1 MSRIVSYKGLI
12 ADGEQQQ
19 IALQTNNGLKGYR
32 IVKLDII
39 TENPGTTAYEHIIK
53 IYKTEQSAVTADID
67 FSDNRLLGCGF
78 TKGDELTYRSAGTTQ
93 IVFDNEKFNQDIF
106 VTHVDTKSSS
116 PPLSCNY
123 YLELEQMD
131 LSLDEQTVATLKDI
145 RNTGTQ

>member
-1 MSRIVSYKGLI
+1 MSRIISYRGLI
-12 ADGEQQQ
+12 ADGAQRQ

-32 IVKLDII
+32 IVKLNII

-67 FSDNRLLGCGF
+67 FDDNRLLGVGF
-78 TKGDELTYRSAGTTQ
+78 TKGDELTYRSAGTTD
-93 IVFDNEKFNQDIF
+93 IVFDNEKFNQDIY
-106 VTHVDTKSSS
+106 VTHVDTKNA
-116 PPLSCNY
+116 LSCNY

-145 RNTGTQ
+145 RNTN

>member
-1 MSRIVSYKGLI
+1 MSRIISYRGLI
-12 ADGEQQQ
+12 ADGAQRQ

-32 IVKLDII
+32 IVKLNII

-67 FSDNRLLGCGF
+67 FDDNRLLGVGF
-78 TKGDELTYRSAGTTQ
+78 TKGDELTYRSAGTTD
-93 IVFDNEKFNQDIF
+93 IVFDNEKFNQDIY
-106 VTHVDTKSSS
+106 VTHVDTKNA
-116 PPLSCNY
+116 LSCNY

-145 RNTGTQ
+145 RNSN

>member
-1 MSRIVSYKGLI
+1 MSRIISYRGLI

-32 IVKLDII
+32 IVKLDVI

-53 IYKTEQSAVTADID
+53 IYKTEQSAVTADIN
-67 FSDNRLLGCGF
+67 FSDNRLLGCAF

-106 VTHVDTKSSS
+106 ITHVDTKDA
-116 PPLSCNY
+116 LACNY
-123 YLELEQMD
+123 YIELEQMD